1 MARRLRLQY
10 PGAVYHVFNH
20 GRPGSPVFA
29 TTDRAR
35 AFLDGLEQTCVRLG
49 WRVSAYAL
57 LPGGYH
63 LVVRTPEPNLIEGM
77 RWLQGTFATRRVRS
91 GDGHG
96 AQFHGRYRSVVLE
109 PGDAVACV
117 VDYLH
122 LLPSLEG
129 VVAPGQLALF
139 RWGSLPVHRR
149 PERPAWL
156 EGPHSL
162 YSQEGYI
169 GTLQTLAADGTAR
182 VRRGFD
188 RIGRGL
194 SLGTPAWCR
203 EREEEHARLALDPRA
218 PLKIRSEQGQAAWER
233 RLDALLAEA
242 GRTRGEA
249 ATERK
254 AEPWKVAIAA
264 ELRASSTATNAW
276 IAGALHMGAPGAVSR
291 YVGEWRATRAAAA

>member
-20 GRPGSPVFA
+20 GHPGSPVFA

-63 LVVRTPEPNLIEGM
+63 LVVRTPEPNLVEGM

-91 GDGHG
+91 GDGRG

-109 PGDAVACV
+109 PGETVARV

-122 LLPSLEG
+122 LLPALQG
-129 VVAPGQLALF
+129 VVSPGQIALF
-139 RWGSLPVHRR
+139 RWGSLPAHRR

-156 EGPHSL
+156 EGPDLL
-162 YSQEGYI
+162 YSQQGYI
-169 GTLQTLAADGTAR
+169 EALQALAEDGEAR
-182 VRRGFD
+182 GRRGFD
-188 RIGRGL
+188 RIGRGF
-194 SLGTPAWCR
+194 SLGSPAWCR
-203 EREEEHARLALDPRA
+203 EREGEHARLALDPRA
-218 PLKIRSEQGQAAWER
+218 PGRLRAEQGREVWER
-233 RLDALLAEA
+233 RLNALLAEA
-242 GRTRGEA
+242 GQTREEA
-249 ATERK
+249 ATGRK
-254 AEPWKVAIAA
+254 AAPWKIGIAV

-291 YVGEWRATRAAAA
+291 YVGEWRAGRPAAA